1 MDFYLLVATASL
13 TLQIAVFA
21 LLTIGYEYKRKL
33 KFRQH
38 GMTMLTALLLHLAAI
53 LTIMIPSFV
62 LALVPITIQNPV
74 RVTSI
79 LSSAHAIAG
88 SITIVFAA
96 WIVGGWRLR
105 PSNQYCAPKKKAMR
119 KTLLIWLLTLVLGIM
134 LYFDLNWTLLFSQTT
149 TG

>member
-1 MDFYLLVATASL
+1 MDFYLFVATASL
-13 TLQIAVFA
+13 ILQIAVLAF
-21 LLTIGYEYKRKL
+21 LTIGYEYKRKF

-38 GMTMLTALLLHLAAI
+38 GITMLTAFLLHLAAI

-62 LALVPITIQNPV
+62 LALVPITIQKPGG
-74 RVTSI
+74 VTSI

-88 SITIVFAA
+88 SIAIILAG
-96 WIVGGWRLR
+96 WIVGSWRLR

-119 KTLLIWLLTLVLGIM
+119 KTLLIWLLTLAIGIM
-134 LYFDLNWTLLFSQTT
+134 LYFDLNWALLFGQTT